1 MKTSLVILKL
11 VAVLVFLALLAFE
24 MLAQT
29 SGNKQA
35 SRAEKTLTGVVS
47 DSMCG
52 ATHMAKDKS
61 PAECTRLCVQQGNKY
76 ALVVGKKVYTLE
88 GHEAELNKL
97 AAQKVTV
104 KGTISGNTITVASVA
119 PASKEKKSHIPSGN

>member
-52 ATHMAKDKS
+52 ATHMAKEKS

-119 PASKEKKSHIPSGN
+119 PTGKEKKSHIPSGN